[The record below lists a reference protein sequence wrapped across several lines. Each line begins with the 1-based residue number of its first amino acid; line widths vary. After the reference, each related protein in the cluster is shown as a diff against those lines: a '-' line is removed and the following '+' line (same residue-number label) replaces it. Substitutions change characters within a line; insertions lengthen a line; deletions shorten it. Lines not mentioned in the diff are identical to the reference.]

1 MTYQRQPL
9 SVTGII
15 TNQAEGEPVITNYR
29 RAVGEVVIGNVSDRC
44 EWVFNIFCHNT
55 KGTGMWTFTG
65 TVIINIPVTCLVMS
79 NR

>member
-44 EWVFNIFCHNT
+44 EWVFNIFLSQYQRDRYVDFYRDGNNQH
-55 KGTGMWTFTG
+55 TGHFS
-65 TVIINIPVTCLVMS
+65 CYE
-79 NR
+79 